1 MRLHISH
8 KTHYSFDRP
17 VPYGLQQVRLAPK
30 SCVTQSIKNWTLDI
44 EGGREECAFDDQ
56 HANRVQLIGLHAGQ
70 QEISITCS
78 GDIETLPTNGVV
90 GPHSGF
96 APLWYYKRHTPLT
109 KPGKLIRKLAAD
121 MPGNANTIERLHD
134 LSATIREAIAYETD
148 RTDSGTTA
156 EEALKVGHGVCQD
169 HAHTFVSAARLLDIP
184 ARYVS
189 GYLMMDERVQQEAS
203 HAWAEA
209 YVEDVGWIGFDVSNV
224 ISPDER
230 YVRVATGLD
239 YDEAAPISGIVFG
252 GAAESL
258 LVSLQVQQ

>member
-8 KTHYSFDRP
+8 KTHYAYDQP
-17 VPYGLQQVRLAPK
+17 VPYGLQQVRLTPK
-30 SCVTQSIKNWTLDI
+30 SCATQSIDSWTIAID
-44 EGGREECAFDDQ
+44 GGREESSFDDQ
-56 HANRVQLIGLHAGQ
+56 HGNRVQLISIDAGQ

-78 GDIETLPTNGVV
+78 GDVDTLPTNGVV

-96 APLWYYKRHTPLT
+96 APLWYYKRQTPLT
-109 KPGKLIRKLAAD
+109 RPGKLIRKLAAD
-121 MPGNANTIERLHD
+121 MPENLDQIGRLHD

-148 RTDSGTTA
+148 RTDSGTT
-156 EEALKVGHGVCQD
+156 
-169 HAHTFVSAARLLDIP
+169 
-184 ARYVS
+184 YV
-189 GYLMMDERVQQEAS
+189 A
-203 HAWAEA
+203 
-209 YVEDVGWIGFDVSNV
+209 DVGWIGFDVSNV

-230 YVRVATGLD
+230 YVRIATGLD